1 MMKAATVEVRC
12 SIRGIVERVFYS
24 GPTFSAGRLR
34 TSDGNLI
41 TFAGK
46 VFARE
51 NDAIRLEGEWTHHPK
66 YGRQF
71 AADCMG
77 FDQEMDADGL
87 ANFLANHPDVK
98 GIGPVKARWIA
109 DHFGARFDAAIRS
122 QPQAVAAVAKVPVE
136 SIMDLQSIWVA
147 NSDFNAAMTYLSRFG
162 LTHHQVTTLV
172 GKFGSM
178 VVPILEKDPYVLVR
192 EIAGFGFKRVDKI
205 ARKMGTPKDLPS
217 RIRAGIHF
225 CVLDALDDG
234 HCWVEY
240 EDLLD
245 RANALL
251 IMDTLDSREIIEQQL
266 ESLLHEGAL
275 VSAAFEQLVVAD
287 PEIHRM
293 EDDLAAVF
301 KNARLAC
308 PVYRDVGKLD
318 QLLDTLG
325 PKLNPEQRDAVKNVL
340 RFSIS
345 LMTGG
350 AGCGKTYSVSTI
362 ASIAAELELKVV
374 LAAPTGKAAQRLE
387 EVVRHPAST
396 IHRLLGF
403 DGHRFAYGADNRIE
417 ADILL
422 VDEVSM
428 VDVRLAW
435 QLFQAIDLQRTAV
448 VLVGDHNQLPPV
460 GPGNLLRDLVR
471 SKAIPTTILTRVIRQ
486 AGVLKEN
493 SVAVL
498 DGRVQPTADVKVA
511 GRRPWYV
518 IDKFSDSE
526 DVRAFLLML
535 FEEVLSDR
543 LGYDLLRDVQV
554 LTTTHKGPL
563 GTVELNIKL
572 QRILQRKLF
581 GVEVAE
587 VDPGHRP
594 RLYPNDKVM
603 QTKNDYESGV
613 MNGAVGI
620 VASVDG
626 KGGMAITFDGN
637 EIAIEG
643 GSNQANNIQLAY
655 ASSIHKVQGSEFPC
669 AIVIA
674 HRSHS
679 FMHHRNLFYTAVTRA
694 KDSVIILGDRWGIDT
709 CAKKRQ
715 VDRRNTFLSF
725 LLNTGTGA

>member
-1 MMKAATVEVRC
+1 MTKAATSEVRR
-12 SIRGIVERVFYS
+12 SIRGIVEIVFYS
-24 GPTFSAGRLR
+24 GPAFSAGRLR

-51 NDAIRLEGEWTHHPK
+51 NDAVRLEGQWTNHPK

-98 GIGPVKARWIA
+98 GIGPAKARLIA
-109 DHFGARFDAAIRS
+109 DHFGARFDAAVRS
-122 QPQAVAAVAKVPVE
+122 QPEAVAAIAKVPAE
-136 SIMDLQSIWVA
+136 AILGLQRIWIA

-217 RIRAGIHF
+217 RIRAGLHF

-251 IMDTLDSREIIEQQL
+251 IMDTLDSREVIEGHL
-266 ESLLHEGAL
+266 ESLLREGVL
-275 VSAAFEQLVVAD
+275 VSAPFEQLVVAD

-293 EDDLAAVF
+293 EEDLAAVF
-301 KNARLAC
+301 KNARMPC
-308 PVYRDVGKLD
+308 PVYRDAGKLD

-325 PKLNPEQRDAVKNVL
+325 PKLNPEQREAVKNVL
-340 RFSIS
+340 RYSIS

-374 LAAPTGKAAQRLE
+374 LAAPTGKAAQRIE

-403 DGHRFAYGADNRIE
+403 DGHHFALGADNRIE

-422 VDEVSM
+422 IDEVSM

-435 QLFQAIDLQRTAV
+435 QLFQAIDLQKTAV

-471 SKAIPTTILTRVIRQ
+471 SRAIPTTMLTRVIRQ

-493 SVAVL
+493 SIAVL
-498 DGRVQPTADVKVA
+498 DGHVQPTSDVKVA

-518 IDKFSDSE
+518 IDKFTDSHE
-526 DVRAFLLML
+526 VRAFLLML
-535 FEEVLSDR
+535 FEGVLTER

-554 LTTTHKGPL
+554 LTPTHKGPL
-563 GTVELNIKL
+563 GTADLNIKL
-572 QRILQRKLF
+572 QQLLQRKLF

-587 VDPGHRP
+587 VEAGLRP

-613 MNGAVGI
+613 MNGAVGY
-620 VASVDG
+620 VAGVDG
-626 KGGMAITFDGN
+626 KGGMTIDFDGN
-637 EIAIEG
+637 DVAIEG

-694 KDSVIILGDRWGIDT
+694 KESVIILGDRWGIDN

-725 LLNTGTGA
+725 LLNHGTDE